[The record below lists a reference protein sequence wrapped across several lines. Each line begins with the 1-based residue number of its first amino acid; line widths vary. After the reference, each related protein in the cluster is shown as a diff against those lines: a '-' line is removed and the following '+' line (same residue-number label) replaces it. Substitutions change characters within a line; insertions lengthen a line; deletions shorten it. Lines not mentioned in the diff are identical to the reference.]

1 MVQQKSPFDGF
12 RVETH
17 SKAKQDESI
26 LVQTSLVLKFRHPAK
41 PTVTELFHES
51 LEAERFVE

>member
-17 SKAKQDESI
+17 SKAKLDESI
-26 LVQTSLVLKFRHPAK
+26 LVQTSLVLKFHHPVK

-51 LEAERFVE
+51 LEAERFAE